1 MLETRHL
8 CRNFGKLPA
17 FLLVIIFGFS
27 SCKVYTID
35 KTQLETTLQPISKK
49 HCRKGLGLNKLLDM
63 YQHQFNNQVDT
74 LRCSD
79 AVGQVKTKKLR
90 FDSKITV
97 ITADNR
103 SFRFYAQ
110 TLYIWKD
117 EYLIGERIAPTL
129 RSPNYFP
136 VKLKDIVRIEVR
148 G

>member
-8 CRNFGKLPA
+8 RPKFGKISA
-17 FLLVIIFGFS
+17 ILLFVTFS
-27 SCKVYTID
+27 FSACKVYTID
-35 KTQLETTLQPISKK
+35 KSQLETTLKPVSKK
-49 HCRKGLGLNKLLDM
+49 QSCEGLGLNKLLSM
-63 YQHQFNNQVDT
+63 YQYQFNNQVDT

-79 AVGQVKTKKLR
+79 AIGTTKTKRLR

-97 ITADNR
+97 ITADNK

-117 EYLIGERIAPTL
+117 EYLIGERIAPTF

>member
-8 CRNFGKLPA
+8 SRNFGKLPA
-17 FLLVIIFGFS
+17 FLLFISLSFS
-27 SCKVYTID
+27 SCKVYTVD
-35 KTQLETTLQPISKK
+35 KSQLETTLKPISKK
-49 HCRKGLGLNKLLDM
+49 QTNKGLGLNKLLSM
-63 YQHQFNNQVDT
+63 YQTQFNNQVDT
-74 LRCSD
+74 LRCSN
-79 AVGQVKTKKLR
+79 AVGQIKTKKLR

-97 ITADNR
+97 IMADNR
-103 SFRFYAQ
+103 SFKFYAQ

-117 EYLIGERIAPTL
+117 EYLIGERISPSL

>member
-8 CRNFGKLPA
+8 RPNPGTISA
-17 FLLVIIFGFS
+17 ILLFVVFGFS
-27 SCKVYTID
+27 SCKVYTVD
-35 KTQLETTLQPISKK
+35 KSQLETTLEPVSKK
-49 HCRKGLGLNKLLDM
+49 QSCPGLGLNKLLSM
-63 YQHQFNNQVDT
+63 YHYQFNNQVDT
-74 LRCSD
+74 LRCND
-79 AVGQVKTKKLR
+79 EVGTVKTKRLK

-103 SFRFYAQ
+103 SFKFYAQ

-117 EYLIGERIAPTL
+117 EYLIGERIAPSL
-129 RSPNYFP
+129 RSPNYYP